1 MSATTITFSRKLCLF
16 VYLPASI
23 YLLAVLCACA
33 MLTDLLLCRC
43 SSNLSSSH
51 AFKGTDAAGIGPA
64 MISALWA
71 YDGWSNLAF
80 LAEELIDFERRL
92 PMIIVSAVMV
102 VMGCYVLAN
111 VSYLAVLTQQ
121 EIVDADA
128 IGIQFGTTVGGD
140 ALGVFFALGVA
151 ASAAGSTNGS
161 ILTGGR
167 AFYATGRAGMFPA
180 PFAWLNAAGAP
191 WVSLCA
197 QSAWAII
204 LILIP
209 GSDFSSLLD
218 YFGPASWL
226 YYAFTAST
234 VIYFRMY
241 EPDLHRPFKVPFYPL
256 PPVLL
261 CLISLGL
268 VVNSLFSSPL
278 FTLLALGFIAL
289 SVPVYLLTEPY
300 MGSPPT
306 IEQKLLD
313 EEQRVRAHSVDE
325 CEKEA
330 VYNPVSGFED
340 DGDDTAGRAEAQSEL

>member
-1 MSATTITFSRKLCLF
+1 MSFSRKLSVRIIYPWPCFCCAPLTF
-16 VYLPASI
+16 SLLPFCC
-23 YLLAVLCACA
+23 VC
-33 MLTDLLLCRC
+33 TH
-43 SSNLSSSH
+43 SSNLSSSN
-51 AFKGTDAAGIGPA
+51 AFQGTDGAGIGPA

-92 PMIIVSAVMV
+92 PLIITSAVFV

-111 VSYLAVLTQQ
+111 ISYLAVLTQQ

-140 ALGVFFALGVA
+140 ALGIFFALGVA
-151 ASAAGSTNGS
+151 FSAAGSTNGS

-167 AFYATGRAGMFPA
+167 AFYATGRAGMFPSC
-180 PFAWLNAAGAP
+180 FGWLNAAGAP
-191 WVSLCA
+191 WVALCA

-241 EPDLHRPFKVPFYPL
+241 EPDLARPFKVPLYPL

-261 CLISLGL
+261 ILISLGL
-268 VVNSLFSSPL
+268 VVNSLIASPL

-289 SVPVYLLTEPY
+289 SAPVYLIAEPY
-300 MGSPPT
+300 MSAPPT
-306 IEQKLLD
+306 IEEKLLA
-313 EEQRVRAHSVDE
+313 EESRVRANSIE
-325 CEKEA
+325 ELQKEA
-330 VYNPVSGFED
+330 VYNPVPHYSD
-340 DGDDTAGRAEAQSEL
+340 DDDSI